1 MSSWIKG
8 FAALLLFLSASL
20 CLQRFRAGYAGAE
33 IQRAGL
39 ETQES
44 VPEPATEAVAESP
57 ADGATKVASA
67 ASTNA
72 VATPGTAATNG
83 LVSAA
88 TNPGVSTAGATNPGA
103 SSSVTQGKPAA
114 TGKGFPWL
122 AGFVASL
129 LGLAGLLA
137 WEIARWFSRRTGDV
151 LLSEN
156 APATTDAEYEAA
168 EAEWANGNHLEAV
181 RQMREYLDKN
191 PSEQYAAIRIAEIYE
206 KDLHNYVAATLELEE
221 VLTKRLSREKWGWT
235 AIHLA
240 NLYSGKM
247 SQPEKAIALLERII
261 REYPETG
268 AAKKARSRLGVAEE
282 TAPSATA
289 AMPSGPEP
297 EADPGSPNLPK
308 GFSSKKR

>member
-1 MSSWIKG
+1 
-8 FAALLLFLSASL
+8 LLLFLSASL

-33 IQRAGL
+33 IQRGGL
-39 ETQES
+39 E
-44 VPEPATEAVAESP
+44 VPESAPEPTAEAVSEPP
-57 ADGATKVASA
+57 ADVTAKVAPAS
-67 ASTNA
+67 STNA
-72 VATPGTAATNG
+72 AAAAGTAATNG
-83 LVSAA
+83 LASAA
-88 TNPGVSTAGATNPGA
+88 TNPVVSAGGTNIAGT
-103 SSSVTQGKPAA
+103 SSPAA
-114 TGKGFPWL
+114 KGAPAAKGKGFPWL

-129 LGLAGLLA
+129 IGLAGLLA
-137 WEIARWFSRRTGDV
+137 WEVSRWFSRRTGDL

-261 REYPETG
+261 RDYPETG
-268 AAKKARSRLGVAEE
+268 AAKKARSRLGIAEDA
-282 TAPSATA
+282 APSTA
-289 AMPSGPEP
+289 APAPIEPEP
-297 EADPGSPNLPK
+297 EADSGSPNLPK

>member
-20 CLQRFRAGYAGAE
+20 CLQRFRVGYAGAE

-39 ETQES
+39 EVPES
-44 VPEPATEAVAESP
+44 APEPAVEAVSEPP
-57 ADGATKVASA
+57 ADGAAKVAPA

-72 VATPGTAATNG
+72 ATAAGTAATNG
-83 LVSAA
+83 LASAA
-88 TNPGVSTAGATNPGA
+88 TNPVVPGSGLTNTGGKSSAAKGA
-103 SSSVTQGKPAA
+103 PAA
-114 TGKGFPWL
+114 KGKGFPWL

-129 LGLAGLLA
+129 IGLAGLLA
-137 WEIARWFSRRTGDV
+137 WEVSRWFSRRTGDV

-261 REYPETG
+261 RDYPETG
-268 AAKKARSRLGVAEE
+268 AAKKARSRLGVPEDA
-282 TAPSATA
+282 APSATT
-289 AMPSGPEP
+289 MPSEP
-297 EADPGSPNLPK
+297 EGEPDPGSPNLPK